1 MYFFILLFIS
11 LIFSSCLVTKD
22 PFFITKK
29 DEWAQETLTAMTLKE
44 KIGQLFVVAAAS
56 DFEQPTEILAT
67 SMQKSP
73 YNMYEEY
80 INTLI
85 QEHHIGGV
93 IFLYISEPQKQI
105 ALTKR
110 FQSLSKTPLLIAL
123 DAEWGLAMRLN
134 KNPSKVVHYPHNITL
149 GALQDE
155 RLIYDIGYEI
165 GQQCCALGVHLNLA
179 PVIDVNNNPLNP
191 VIHDRSFGD
200 NPEKVAR
207 YGALFAQGL
216 QDSGVIACA
225 KHFPGHGDTSVDS
238 HLELPLISHTKERL
252 QAIEL
257 VPFKQV
263 IAQGIGAI
271 MMAHLAIPALDNTPG
286 QPSSMSYP
294 IVTKLLKEEMNF
306 KGLVITD
313 GLGMRAITNHYQPGE
328 LELAAFLSGNDILL
342 CPLDVPKACE
352 LIEQAIQVGTITQED
367 LDQRVLKILQAK
379 AWVLEQQKQSK
390 LTQPVEDFIIRSEAY
405 ALQKKAYQQAIT
417 IVHSYDGDIFNQN
430 LVQNSIIIHLGNL
443 PAQGFLISMKNYTH
457 NVHQYSASFS
467 DEELEKCLTLTQS
480 FDSVI
485 IAVGSIHKY
494 MHQQF
499 GVAKNTRILLAA
511 LKKLG
516 KKVHVVVFGS
526 PYCLSFFEQADTLI
540 IAYED
545 ALPAQKAAARVL
557 LGKQQ
562 ATGILPIT
570 LQEW

>member
-134 KNPSKVVHYPHNITL
+134 KNPSKVVHYPHNMTL

-342 CPLDVPKACE
+342 CPLDVPKAIM
-352 LIEQAIQVGTITQED
+352 LIEHALQTGKVTQAE
-367 LDQRVLKILQAK
+367 LDARVLKILQAK

-485 IAVGSIHKY
+485 IAIGNINKY
-494 MHQQF
+494 MRQQF

-526 PYCLSFFEQADTLI
+526 PYCLSYFEQADTLI

-545 ALPAQKAAARVL
+545 ALPAQKAAAHVL

-562 ATGILPIT
+562 ATGSLPVTIKKR
-570 LQEW
+570 